1 MERMQEQWIYRLLQ
15 NVTKQYNKEICE
27 TLNIT
32 IPNGY
37 EELTIE

>member
-1 MERMQEQWIYRLLQ
+1 MDIQTAP